1 MVTAAVRV
9 LILGAG
15 VAGREAVEQM
25 RAHPEYGYR
34 PVGFVDDDPA
44 KLGTEVAGL
53 PVLGRSEDI
62 PRLTREHAIDE
73 ILIAV
78 PSETGATIR
87 RLVRA
92 CEQAKVSFK
101 IVPGIR
107 EIILG
112 DVRIDQIRRVEPE
125 DLLGRESV
133 DLDSSARDAAAAALD
148 GRSVLVT
155 GAGGSIGAELCRQA
169 FALKPRRLVLLGRGE
184 NSIFEVEA
192 DLHPAAGSPELVPVI
207 ADVRD
212 RRSIEVVFAAER
224 PQIVFH
230 AAAHKHVHYM
240 ESFPEEAVLRNVI
253 GTRNLIAAA
262 QASGCERL
270 VVVSTDKAAEPV
282 SVMGA
287 TKRLAEEMVRAAGAT
302 GAAGATENVGLTGRL
317 RVVAVRFGNVL
328 GSRGSVVPL
337 FKRQIAR
344 GGPVTVSDPEATRYF
359 MTVREAASLVIQ
371 AGAMGRGGEVFVLDM
386 GQPIRILELARE
398 LITFSGYRPEIDIP
412 IVFTGL
418 RPGER
423 RHETLWGAEERLE
436 PTAHPKIQAVRSLRP
451 PRQDLEP
458 LLDQLEA
465 AADRCDREQVL
476 ALLRH
481 AVPEWQPG
489 AGGSPAPK
497 GAAARAPEVAPAEG
511 TPAGPGSERGEERG
525 GR

>member
-1 MVTAAVRV
+1 MAAAQVRV

-44 KLGTEVAGL
+44 KLGAEVGGL
-53 PVLGRSEDI
+53 EVLGRSEDI
-62 PRLTREHAIDE
+62 ARLTAEHAIDE

-78 PSETGATIR
+78 PSESGATIR

-112 DVRIDQIRRVEPE
+112 DVHIDQIRRVEPE

-133 DLDSSARDAAAAALD
+133 HLDSSSREAAAALD
-148 GRSVLVT
+148 GRTVLVT
-155 GAGGSIGAELCRQA
+155 GAGGSIGAELCRQV
-169 FALKPRRLVLLGRGE
+169 FARKPRRLILLGRGE
-184 NSIFEVEA
+184 NSIFEIEA
-192 DLHPAAGSPELVPVI
+192 DLNLSPGGPELVPVI

-224 PQIVFH
+224 PEIVFH

-240 ESFPEEAVLRNVI
+240 ERFPEEAVLRNVI

-262 QASGCERL
+262 RSTGCERL

-287 TKRLAEEMVRAAGAT
+287 TKRLAEEMVRAAG
-302 GAAGATENVGLTGRL
+302 GGGRL

-359 MTVREAASLVIQ
+359 MTVREAAALVIQ
-371 AGAMGRGGEVFVLDM
+371 AGAVGRGGEVFVLDM
-386 GQPIRILELARE
+386 GQPISILELARE

-412 IVFTGL
+412 IVVTGL

-423 RHETLWGAEERLE
+423 RHESLWGPEERLE
-436 PTAHPKIQAVRSLRP
+436 PTAHAKIQAVKTLRP
-451 PRQDLEP
+451 PRGDLDTI
-458 LLDQLEA
+458 LDQLEA
-465 AADRCDREQVL
+465 AAERCDREQVL

-481 AVPEWQPG
+481 AVPEWQPHG
-489 AGGSPAPK
+489 QADRQAAAAAP
-497 GAAARAPEVAPAEG
+497 AAARG
-511 TPAGPGSERGEERG
+511 DKRG